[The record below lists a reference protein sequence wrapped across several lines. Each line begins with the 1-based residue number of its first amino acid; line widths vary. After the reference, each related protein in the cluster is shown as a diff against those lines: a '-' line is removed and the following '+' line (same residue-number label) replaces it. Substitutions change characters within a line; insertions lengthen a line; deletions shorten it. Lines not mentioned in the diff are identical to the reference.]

1 MGGEV
6 GELAEDVQS
15 DGGVCQ
21 EGVRVGFCGR
31 RGGRVSEVGDQHAGE
46 EPVVG
51 RVLEDVE
58 EGHGG

>member
-6 GELAEDVQS
+6 GELAEDVQR
-15 DGGVCQ
+15 DGGVG
-21 EGVRVGFCGR
+21 EERVRVGFCGR